1 MASPR
6 IIGGELGGRHQP
18 REQLD
23 LSEEARVS
31 RRASRELAEA
41 AAAAAAA
48 APEPVLVEPPDDEQ
62 ASPRELLLSA
72 DNISPGA
79 RRRNAAAD
87 AAEQNRQKEARAAAA
102 AFSLASGQ
110 ALSAAA
116 VLAAKE
122 SLLKAVSRSRKQS
135 QEMLDAKPGP
145 ADAIDEDAH
154 RAWAAER
161 EAASELPYEWP
172 EATAGERTALRA
184 AWDDDAAP
192 LPAHGRLLW
201 ALVPTGL
208 RALLRALPST
218 LRVVHALPAGA
229 DELWRSLVVELRPEA
244 WVGADVERE
253 WKELLQSYAALLDA
267 TAADEWLELE
277 RGERTQCALAWRFGE
292 RESEESTVE
301 RGRWEAAGPDE
312 RREMAAVWQLG
323 SALDTEAQVRWHSLG
338 HVLQPQHPNT
348 LALALALALT
358 LTRRGGAA

>member
-6 IIGGELGGRHQP
+6 IVGGELGGRHEP
-18 REQLD
+18 RAQLD
-23 LSEEARVS
+23 LSEAARGG
-31 RRASRELAEA
+31 RRASRELEA

-48 APEPVLVEPPDDEQ
+48 AAPPELELPDDEQ

-72 DNISPGA
+72 DHISPGA

-87 AAEQNRQKEARAAAA
+87 AAELKSAAEARAAAA

-135 QEMLDAKPGP
+135 QEMLDAQPGP
-145 ADAIDEDAH
+145 AEALDKDAH

-161 EAASELPYEWP
+161 EAASELPYEWA
-172 EATAGERTALRA
+172 EATAGERAALRT
-184 AWDDDAAP
+184 AWEEDASP

-218 LRVVHALPAGA
+218 LRVVHALFVEQSVAAG
-229 DELWRSLVVELRPEA
+229 ELWRR
-244 WVGADVERE
+244 
-253 WKELLQSYAALLDA
+253 
-267 TAADEWLELE
+267 
-277 RGERTQCALAWRFGE
+277 
-292 RESEESTVE
+292 
-301 RGRWEAAGPDE
+301 
-312 RREMAAVWQLG
+312 
-323 SALDTEAQVRWHSLG
+323 
-338 HVLQPQHPNT
+338 
-348 LALALALALT
+348 
-358 LTRRGGAA
+358 